1 MTYPYVVREILSRY
15 PHIDPSDISKRLR
28 HSSFVDLSKRYLYF
42 EVPKAACTQMKELLR
57 LQHGAPPIQL
67 FVGKLMETRREMFVH
82 ARENVPLPSLVDLD
96 DATQKEVLESDS
108 FFRFTIVRNP
118 YTRLVSAWKN
128 KVVPCEPG
136 CERLYLEIKGRLPD
150 MHAKELIAF
159 DEFVGYLQ
167 ARGDLSEA
175 DPHWRCQVDHLFL
188 EALSFSHVGKVEDMA
203 ATLARFQQHL
213 GLAEPF
219 MMGRKN
225 VSAPVGLATYN
236 QDLADKV
243 YSLYQ
248 EDFERLGYNRDS
260 WRDGQSA
267 IPTTPKAVIPEARF
281 YDEIIERNLII
292 SGLYVERERLRAD
305 LKRVSRLHL
314 LPLVNAL
321 ASFRRRIVSYEGD
334 ERSHTILDD
343 HLMARLSQKL
353 DVILKLIKGDFVY
366 LDYPVYG
373 NVGDL
378 MIWAGTCALFE
389 RHRRKPLGQYSRQNI
404 GKGARKNLEKC
415 QTICFGGGG
424 NFGDLWP
431 DHQKLREEVI
441 AAYPNKRI
449 IVFPQSVHFGSKDVL
464 QKSCE
469 IMKRHPDLHIFVR
482 DRNSLAILQEQ
493 GIPNLHLCLDMAHAL
508 WGFLRAPKATQEA
521 PLYLLRRDKEEGH
534 LPASARRSNSIDW
547 DNLFEGPTA
556 VAFEFGRHVIW
567 RDAVCGNALPASAV
581 WAFVSRMIIRR
592 AVSLFAPHSTIVT
605 NRLHGVILAAL
616 LGRKV
621 IAYDNSY
628 GKISSYIDC
637 WLRDIPN
644 VEFFRDL

>member
-243 YSLYQ
+243 YSLYH
-248 EDFERLGYNRDS
+248 
-260 WRDGQSA
+260 
-267 IPTTPKAVIPEARF
+267 EARF

-389 RHRRKPLGQYSRQNI
+389 RHRRKPLGAEESR
-404 GKGARKNLEKC
+404 EM
-415 QTICFGGGG
+415 
-424 NFGDLWP
+424 
-431 DHQKLREEVI
+431 
-441 AAYPNKRI
+441 PN
-449 IVFPQSVHFGSKDVL
+449 
-464 QKSCE
+464 
-469 IMKRHPDLHIFVR
+469 
-482 DRNSLAILQEQ
+482 
-493 GIPNLHLCLDMAHAL
+493 HLFWRRRQF
-508 WGFLRAPKATQEA
+508 WGFMARSSKA
-521 PLYLLRRDKEEGH
+521 
-534 LPASARRSNSIDW
+534 S
-547 DNLFEGPTA
+547 
-556 VAFEFGRHVIW
+556 
-567 RDAVCGNALPASAV
+567 
-581 WAFVSRMIIRR
+581 
-592 AVSLFAPHSTIVT
+592 
-605 NRLHGVILAAL
+605 
-616 LGRKV
+616 
-621 IAYDNSY
+621 
-628 GKISSYIDC
+628 
-637 WLRDIPN
+637 
-644 VEFFRDL
+644 